1 MFPSSDNATA
11 PRNGLSKQLEIP
23 GGKPIQIS
31 PPKRETNGGR
41 QLISGEQQSQ
51 FLVGKKNRELT
62 GVPDVPRDKN
72 GSDRSG

>member
-1 MFPSSDNATA
+1 VANQ
-11 PRNGLSKQLEIP
+11 SKFR
-23 GGKPIQIS
+23 

-41 QLISGEQQSQ
+41 QLISGEHQSQ

-72 GSDRSG
+72 GADNGFLIS